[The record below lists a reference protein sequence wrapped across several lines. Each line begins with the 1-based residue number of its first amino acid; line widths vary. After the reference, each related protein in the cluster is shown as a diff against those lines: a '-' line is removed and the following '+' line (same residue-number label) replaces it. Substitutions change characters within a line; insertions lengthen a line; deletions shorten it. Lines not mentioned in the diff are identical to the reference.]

1 VTVETAV
8 WTKLSATAGVSSI
21 ASTRVYQLVLPQKPT
36 LPAVR
41 VQLVD
46 EPKTYHMRGGVL
58 LTRAL
63 VQTDC
68 FGAESGGYAPI
79 ETLAAAVEAALTG
92 EPFFVGTP
100 SAIEITGAFR
110 VSRRPMFESGE
121 LRQVRISQ
129 DFVVWSRAVN

>member
-8 WTKLSATAGVSSI
+8 RTRLAATGGVTTI
-21 ASTRVYQLVLPQKPT
+21 VGQRIYQLVLPQKPT

-46 EPKTYHMRGGVL
+46 EPKTYHLRGGVEL
-58 LTRAL
+58 ARAL

-68 FGAESGGYAPI
+68 FGAEASGYAAV

-92 EPFFVGTP
+92 APFIVG
-100 SAIEITGAFR
+100 AALEITGVQR
-110 VSRRPMFESGE
+110 VSRRSMLEAGE
-121 LRQVRISQ
+121 LRQVRILQ

>member
-8 WTKLSATAGVSSI
+8 RTRLAAAGGVTAI
-21 ASTRVYQLVLPQKPT
+21 AGQRVYQLVLPQKPT

-46 EPKTYHMRGGVL
+46 EPKTYHLRGGEL
-58 LTRAL
+58 MTRAL

-68 FGAESGGYAPI
+68 FGAESGGYAAV
-79 ETLAAAVEAALTG
+79 ETLAAAVETALTG